1 MQDLE
6 EKIIEICD
14 CDYEYFL
21 NKQNVIG
28 IALGYKVTNGIK
40 TTEKCLQVLVEQ
52 KVDLATL
59 TSNDIIPLNYNSI
72 ITDVIEV
79 GVINSYSLTA
89 KLRPML
95 FGYSIG
101 PATVA
106 GAGTAGYFVNDTQ
119 NKDYILSNNHVLAG
133 ENSVPIGTA
142 ITQPGIGD
150 GGNVS
155 TDTVGALS
163 NFIPLQ
169 FTTSTTK
176 PDNFVDA
183 AIAKISDVSLVR
195 KQVALSGPVSGVAIA
210 TLNLDV
216 KKVGRTTELTTG
228 QITGLNATV
237 EVGYGSGRTAL
248 FKNQIITTA
257 MSTFGDSGSLLADTK
272 NNAVGLLFAGS
283 STTSIH
289 NPILDVLQA
298 LNVHFAFSM

>member
-1 MQDLE
+1 
-6 EKIIEICD
+6 
-14 CDYEYFL
+14 
-21 NKQNVIG
+21 
-28 IALGYKVTNGIK
+28 
-40 TTEKCLQVLVEQ
+40 
-52 KVDLATL
+52 
-59 TSNDIIPLNYNSI
+59 
-72 ITDVIEV
+72 
-79 GVINSYSLTA
+79 
-89 KLRPML
+89 
-95 FGYSIG
+95 
-101 PATVA
+101 
-106 GAGTAGYFVNDTQ
+106 
-119 NKDYILSNNHVLAG
+119 
-133 ENSVPIGTA
+133 
-142 ITQPGIGD
+142 
-150 GGNVS
+150 
-155 TDTVGALS
+155 LS

-195 KQVALSGPVSGVAIA
+195 KQVALSGPVSGVATA